1 MITDRTLADLRT
13 SAALSLLVPGIGVA
27 VQVDERVVVEAAR
40 PPFGASA
47 HPVLPICAFH
57 RSVVRAHDL
66 RKQGTR
72 VEMVGLDGDLEPDV
86 GLRCGPG
93 VKLIPGGVVRH
104 AGDTWLHLCALSLP
118 IDTVEPA
125 TASVFEETGSSLDV
139 HLHAD
144 RSLDVTIVVT
154 DTPAGDKPSARDAVE
169 LIEAIA
175 ARATIASL
183 VDLVEPSTADLD
195 QMLVTPTVEPSEG
208 SARGVPRR
216 P

>member
-13 SAALSLLVPGIGVA
+13 SAALALLVPGIGVA
-27 VQVDERVVVEAAR
+27 VQVGDRTVVEASR
-40 PPFGASA
+40 PPFGASG

-66 RKQGTR
+66 RKEGTR
-72 VEMVGLDGDLEPDV
+72 VEMVGLDGGLEPDV
-86 GLRCGPG
+86 ALRCAPA
-93 VKLIPGGVVRH
+93 VKQIPGGVVRH

-118 IDTVEPA
+118 VEVVESA
-125 TASVFEETGSSLDV
+125 TASVLDETGSSLDV

-144 RSLDVTIVVT
+144 RSLDVTVVVT
-154 DTPAGDKPSARDAVE
+154 DTPVGDKPAARDAVDV
-169 LIEAIA
+169 IEAIA
-175 ARATIASL
+175 ARATVASL

-195 QMLVTPTVEPSEG
+195 QVPIRPTVGPWEG